1 MQRCIVMNGFC
12 WTTECLF
19 AYLGLY
25 PAAVGQAIQRYPLLY
40 HQTTEQCLSP
50 GFPPHSIYESFD
62 NSLMTVELNLISTV
76 FCHMQ
81 DYKVLSSYNVCSI
94 FIQIQTGNYNS
105 VFYSVILIGF
115 IIFEELHRVIHRS
128 SINYLWW
135 CFLFFFFFSFF
146 LCKLCVQGSIAEE
159 RPLAF
164 LLQYLLPPNRQ
175 HYLPECQPVA
185 QWTCRKSNLPVHP
198 DNTNI

>member
-1 MQRCIVMNGFC
+1 MNLSTIVWWQLN
-12 WTTECLF
+12 WILSLLF
-19 AYLGLY
+19 SVTCRIIKYCPVRMCVPFLY
-25 PAAVGQAIQRYPLLY
+25 KFRRETITL
-40 HQTTEQCLSP
+40 
-50 GFPPHSIYESFD
+50 F
-62 NSLMTVELNLISTV
+62 
-76 FCHMQ
+76 
-81 DYKVLSSYNVCSI
+81 
-94 FIQIQTGNYNS
+94 
-105 VFYSVILIGF
+105 FYSVILIGF